1 MKKNF
6 DLWVHCRPTLK
17 KLIMELKIAIFIS
30 IAAVSNVFSTPSY
43 SQVAKVS
50 LDMKNSSLERVM
62 DEIEKQSEFY
72 FIFNQKQ
79 IDVTREVDIQVENKL
94 ITDIL
99 PELFSGT
106 NVRYTILD
114 RKILLT
120 NDPKE
125 ITLPDYLLAVEQ
137 QQTITGTIS
146 DENKSPMPGV
156 NIQVEGTSIG
166 TISDINGKYSLNISN
181 QNAVLVFSFIGYNQT
196 KIPVAGKA
204 LIDVSMT
211 PAMSSL
217 EEVIVIGYGTAKKSD
232 LTGSVSAVG
241 ADTYR
246 NQPVARVDDILQGRS
261 AGVNVTTVSGAPG
274 GTTSI
279 RIRGSNSITGS
290 NEPLYVIDGFVG
302 GNMSNINPTDIE
314 SLQILKDASST
325 AIYGSRGAN
334 GVVLI
339 TTKKGTSGKPKVTL
353 TSRYYTSQ
361 VLKKWDLLNAGE
373 FATVANERADALSYA
388 RPFTDA
394 QVASFIANG
403 GTDWQSLLYRT
414 APGKEVQLDYS
425 GGSDAITYFV
435 SGNYYDQ
442 DGIIINSDFKRYS
455 LRTNIDAKL
464 SSKLKGSLKV
474 NYSRREN
481 NNTSGV
487 LNTNSAV
494 AGATAWAPTTPA
506 YTAAGTLTLS
516 DPISSIKTNPIELA
530 TNDNI
535 TLSNSLQTNGNFVY
549 QIIDGLT
556 FDVGYGINYTNTQG
570 KTFTQS
576 LLTNTPA
583 ASRSSS
589 DAMFLQNTNMLTY
602 SKVFNG
608 IHNLNI
614 TAVAEYQYQQVEG
627 FSASSSTLLFPALKY
642 NNLNLAASSS
652 LANTWTKST
661 IGSYIGRVNYTL
673 KDRYLVTASVRDD
686 RSSKFR
692 GANQTSIFPS
702 VGLGWRISQE
712 DFMKS
717 IPLISNLKLRASW
730 GKTGSQAISEFGT
743 VTSYVTST
751 AAAYAFTE
759 GTLSSGINIGNPG
772 NSNLRWET
780 TAQTNVGFDLGLLT
794 DRFTLEAD
802 YFYKKTTDLL
812 LNEPLPG
819 YIGGGNIYKNVGE
832 VENKGFEFNVNAR
845 IISTK
850 DFSWNL
856 NVNLSMLKNEILSL
870 GSRPYILQTGGA
882 GAGMLTASEMILQPG
897 YSLSSYYGYKS
908 LGIWQVADA
917 ALAAQYGKKPGDY
930 RYEDL
935 NGDFAITGADFQI
948 IGSGMPK
955 KVLGI
960 NNTVT
965 YKNFTLNAFLQGMF
979 DYDKWDFAYAQ
990 IMIAAA
996 DAREYTHRDIL
1007 NRWSP
1012 DNPDSK
1018 VAAFSKTNV
1027 PQIQSSAYIES
1038 GNYMRLK
1045 NVSLQYTLPKSIIKW
1060 GSLSAQISA
1069 QNLLTFTKYKGLDP
1083 ETYSNLGS
1091 GDSRGGD
1098 GGSYPNSRQWT
1109 FGLTLSF

>member
-6 DLWVHCRPTLK
+6 DLWVCSHPTLK
-17 KLIMELKIAIFIS
+17 KFILELKIALFIT
-30 IAAVSNVFSTPSY
+30 IAAVSNTYSTPAY
-43 SQVAKVS
+43 
-50 LDMKNSSLERVM
+50 
-62 DEIEKQSEFY
+62 
-72 FIFNQKQ
+72 
-79 IDVTREVDIQVENKL
+79 
-94 ITDIL
+94 L
-99 PELFSGT
+99 PS
-106 NVRYTILD
+106 D
-114 RKILLT
+114 
-120 NDPKE
+120 
-125 ITLPDYLLAVEQ
+125 LLAAEQ

-146 DENKSPMPGV
+146 DENQSPMPGV
-156 NIQVEGTSIG
+156 NIQVEGTSVG
-166 TISDINGKYSLNISN
+166 TISDMNGKYSLNISN
-181 QNAVLVFSFIGYNQT
+181 SNVVLVFSFIGYNQA
-196 KIPVAGKA
+196 KIPVAGKTI
-204 LIDVSMT
+204 IDVSMT

-241 ADTYR
+241 AESYR

-353 TSRYYTSQ
+353 TSRYYTSK
-361 VLKKWDLLNAGE
+361 VLKTWDLLNAGE

-394 QVASFIANG
+394 QVAGFIANG

-442 DGIIINSDFKRYS
+442 DGIIINSGFKRYS

-474 NYSRREN
+474 NYSRRES

-494 AGATAWAPTTPA
+494 AGATAWAPTTPP

-549 QIIDGLT
+549 QIMDGLT

-576 LLTNTPA
+576 LLTSTPA
-583 ASRSSS
+583 ASRSSA

-652 LANTWTKST
+652 LANTWTKAT
-661 IGSYIGRVNYTL
+661 IGSYIGRVSYTL
-673 KDRYLVTASVRDD
+673 KDRYLITASVRDD

-692 GANQTSIFPS
+692 GKNQTSIFPS

-717 IPLISNLKLRASW
+717 IPVISNLKLRASW
-730 GKTGSQAISEFGT
+730 GKTGSQAINEFGT
-743 VTSYVTST
+743 VTSYTTST

-832 VENKGFEFNVNAR
+832 VENKGLEFNANAR

-850 DFSWNL
+850 DFSWSM

-917 ALAAQYGKKPGDY
+917 ALAAQYGRKPGDY
-930 RYEDL
+930 RYEDI

-960 NNTVT
+960 NNTLT

-979 DYDKWDFAYAQ
+979 DYDKWNFAYAQ

-1060 GSLSAQISA
+1060 GSLSAQVSV

-1098 GGSYPNSRQWT
+1098 GGSYPNSKQWT
-1109 FGLTLSF
+1109 FGLSLSF